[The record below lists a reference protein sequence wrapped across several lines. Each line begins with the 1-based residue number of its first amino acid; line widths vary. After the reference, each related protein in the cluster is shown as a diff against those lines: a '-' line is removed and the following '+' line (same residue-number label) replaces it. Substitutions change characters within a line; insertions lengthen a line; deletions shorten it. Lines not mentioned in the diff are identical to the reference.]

1 MRRRV
6 HPRTL
11 NPRLPQGLEE
21 ARAMSLGSEPPSQ
34 RARKP
39 RTLVPT
45 PGRSDSRPG
54 QPGAAG
60 RGPKVRSAASH
71 ALTEFRGQG
80 HAAGR
85 WGRPA
90 GWNTG
95 GGAGQGAQPAPRKGC
110 RALLPGRAGP
120 GQALPAAGAGREPAE
135 SPAAGAGTGA
145 PRARCC
151 GVPGPPGGR
160 RRATSS
166 GERTGGLAPPQPVTY
181 LGAERR
187 GSEEPATERCGPGRR
202 RAGLPCPPPA
212 HRAGPPLPGAPLQG
226 RAANWKLERPR
237 GAAAAMGPSAGSA
250 PAAAGGQDQ
259 SGSLHLAS
267 AVSSGPQSALFCVPS
282 SRTSSPAG
290 TCPKER
296 CWGHDPQTGDLLP
309 GTELTLPLALSCNPG
324 LMHPP
329 LQVRTD
335 LLVARSQ

>member
-1 MRRRV
+1 
-6 HPRTL
+6 
-11 NPRLPQGLEE
+11 
-21 ARAMSLGSEPPSQ
+21 MSLGSEPPSQ

-54 QPGAAG
+54 QPGATG
-60 RGPKVRSAASH
+60 RGPKVRSAASR
-71 ALTEFRGQG
+71 ALTGFRGQG
-80 HAAGR
+80 HAVGR

-151 GVPGPPGGR
+151 GVPGPDLPGPPGGR
-160 RRATSS
+160 RRAASA
-166 GERTGGLAPPQPVTY
+166 GEKPGGLAPPQPVTY

-187 GSEEPATERCGPGRR
+187 GSEQPATERCGPGRR

-212 HRAGPPLPGAPLQG
+212 HRARPPLPGAPLPG

-250 PAAAGGQDQ
+250 PAAAGGQDLP
-259 SGSLHLAS
+259 GSSHLAS
-267 AVSSGPQSALFCVPS
+267 AVSPGPQSALLCVRS
-282 SRTSSPAG
+282 SRTSSPAE

-296 CWGHDPQTGDLLP
+296 CWGPGAQTGDLLP
-309 GTELTLPLALSCNPG
+309 GTELTPPLSLSSNPG